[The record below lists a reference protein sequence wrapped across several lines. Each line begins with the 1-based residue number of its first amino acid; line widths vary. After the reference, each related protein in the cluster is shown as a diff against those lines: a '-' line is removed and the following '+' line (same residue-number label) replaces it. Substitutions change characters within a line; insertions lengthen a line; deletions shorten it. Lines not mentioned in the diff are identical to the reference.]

1 MNIRI
6 LLGKQIKKI
15 RKSRKLTQEKLAEY
29 VGLDVSSI
37 SNIENGKYYP
47 TADNL
52 DKILNT
58 LHIKPSELFN
68 FEDKENIDILIDEM
82 TKTMRKD
89 ENLARLMYKFFN
101 SIKY

>member
-15 RKSRKLTQEKLAEY
+15 RKSRKLTQKKLAEY

-58 LHIKPSELFN
+58 LHIKPSELLN

>member
-52 DKILNT
+52 DKILNA
-58 LHIKPSELFN
+58 LHIKPSELFS
-68 FEDKENIDILIDEM
+68 FEDKKNIDILIDEM
-82 TKTMRKD
+82 TITMRKD
-89 ENLARLMYKFFN
+89 ETLTRLMYKFFN